1 MFPSRYGHRD
11 KTFGGFF
18 TGCSIVVDTPVLFL
32 GGVCFGI
39 LHSGR
44 VQNSLVVLLVWQAL
58 GLLVSVSFTHYCAST
73 SDLSTLWSAG
83 GLTTLTVWES
93 SS

>member
-1 MFPSRYGHRD
+1 
-11 KTFGGFF
+11 
-18 TGCSIVVDTPVLFL
+18 
-32 GGVCFGI
+32 
-39 LHSGR
+39 
-44 VQNSLVVLLVWQAL
+44 LVVLLVWQAL

-73 SDLSTLWSAG
+73 SDLSTPWSAG

>member
-1 MFPSRYGHRD
+1 MATVTKPLE
-11 KTFGGFF
+11 GF
-18 TGCSIVVDTPVLFL
+18 SLVVLLLWMPLFWFL

-73 SDLSTLWSAG
+73 SDLSTPWSAG

>member
-1 MFPSRYGHRD
+1 MGYLIVDAGH
-11 KTFGGFF
+11 G
-18 TGCSIVVDTPVLFL
+18 SL
-32 GGVCFGI
+32 GEACV
-39 LHSGR
+39 
-44 VQNSLVVLLVWQAL
+44 VWQAL

-83 GLTTLTVWES
+83 GLTTLLVWES

>member
-1 MFPSRYGHRD
+1 MATVTKPL
-11 KTFGGFF
+11 KGFF

-44 VQNSLVVLLVWQAL
+44 VRNSLVVLLVWQAL

-83 GLTTLTVWES
+83 GLTTLMVWES